1 MPPGDG
7 LQVKVPPQS
16 SGRVLIW
23 KATFDMT
30 ARLSAI
36 SKAVGYAAKLV
47 DSRIE
52 YRQVIKVEVVI
63 WKVMF
68 ETMALLSEISNA
80 VGVTCSTSAE
90 VV

>member
-1 MPPGDG
+1 
-7 LQVKVPPQS
+7 
-16 SGRVLIW
+16 
-23 KATFDMT
+23 MT

-63 WKVMF
+63 WYVMF
-68 ETMALLSEISNA
+68 DTMALLSEFQMP
-80 VGVTCSTSAE
+80 
-90 VV
+90 